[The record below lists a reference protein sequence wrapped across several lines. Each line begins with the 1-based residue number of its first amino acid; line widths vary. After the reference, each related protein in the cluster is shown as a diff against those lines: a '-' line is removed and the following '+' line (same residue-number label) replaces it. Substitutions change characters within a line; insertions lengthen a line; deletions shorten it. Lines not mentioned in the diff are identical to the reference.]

1 MEFSVLSN
9 NLKMPMMGFGVFQVP
24 DEKICRESVLMALET
39 GCRLIDTAAAY
50 FNEKAVG
57 EAIKESGIPRNE
69 LFITTKLWVQDASY
83 EKAKEALKVSLDKL
97 NLDYLDLYLI
107 HQPMGGVQGQ
117 ASDIAIHAKEI
128 LSLRAKLNEIM
139 AHHTGQPVDRI
150 ERDTDRDNFLSAQEA
165 AEYGLVD
172 KVLLSRDAV

>member
-1 MEFSVLSN
+1 
-9 NLKMPMMGFGVFQVP
+9 
-24 DEKICRESVLMALET
+24 MALET
-39 GCRLIDTAAAY
+39 GYRLIDTAAAY

-107 HQPMGGVQGQ
+107 HQHGDVLWC
-117 ASDIAIHAKEI
+117 
-128 LSLRAKLNEIM
+128 LSGHGRGA
-139 AHHTGQPVDRI
+139 
-150 ERDTDRDNFLSAQEA
+150 
-165 AEYGLVD
+165 
-172 KVLLSRDAV
+172 